1 MQCYPKSPHPRNF
14 PSIGKIKLDPRNSP
28 RLRVVFNVSK
38 IRNNFFGSWSSCIY
52 ILSSAANGVAV
63 QWFPKSSDVRVFE
76 VMTRHQKFL
85 MKIVLSTLSRSSID
99 ENNVVE
105 IEAGLFTL
113 SRNWIDEKKVS

>member
-1 MQCYPKSPHPRNF
+1 M
-14 PSIGKIKLDPRNSP
+14 
-28 RLRVVFNVSK
+28 
-38 IRNNFFGSWSSCIY
+38 
-52 ILSSAANGVAV
+52 AV